1 MKLYEMFWYSICVCQ
16 QAEAVLEVFLKQK
29 SVDSKAILQA
39 DKKLTEKEK
48 KIKGKSS
55 PFLNSDQ
62 VACERI
68 AQRFRYLF
76 RW

>member
-1 MKLYEMFWYSICVCQ
+1 MEVNEMFWYSFCVCQ
-16 QAEAVLEVFLKQK
+16 QAEAVLEVFLKQRT
-29 SVDSKAILQA
+29 VDSKAILQA

-62 VACERI
+62 VAWERSD
-68 AQRFRYLF
+68 QRFRYLF